1 MNSEIKEKVYLLSLV
16 QPSQKEIAKQLN
28 LSEATV
34 SRAIN
39 SVTKSNDYKLAMMS
53 ISNFLTEYMRASDFF
68 KYQISQLEEMKKK
81 YPESELQL
89 MDAQMERMQ
98 HIIQLAGQGKVVMAL
113 QALRDGQ
120 LQLQSNSDS
129 S

>member
-1 MNSEIKEKVYLLSLV
+1 LNAEIKEKVYLMSLV

-81 YPESELQL
+81 YPDSELQL

-98 HIIQLAGQGKVVMAL
+98 HIIQLAGQGKVVLAL

-120 LQLQSNSDS
+120 LQLQPNPGS